1 METKMKRGAI
11 SLCERS
17 VLMASSG
24 LVFACTAVADEA
36 VEPLVSRVQFDV
48 QRAQVHLRALQSVAD
63 GNQGTRVSG
72 TSGYDQSANYVVAE
86 LERSGYA
93 VARLPF
99 EFAFFQELSPPVLE
113 QLEPASV
120 AYPPDDPAGVFG
132 MTYSPSGDVSGL
144 VQGVDL
150 ALPPPPAANSSSS
163 GCESEDFAAF
173 VPGNIALVQRGTC
186 SFLDKARNAELA
198 GASAVIVFN
207 EGQPGR
213 TEAAGGTLFE
223 PVLTIPVVSVS
234 FDVGAELAALPM
246 ARVHLASNNL
256 SETRTTENIIADSA
270 CGNAAETI
278 VVGAHLDSVPEGPGI
293 NDNGS
298 GSAALLEIA
307 AQLSEAS
314 SQAEDCPLASRV
326 RFAFWGAEEFGGVG
340 SDRYVASLAAEE
352 LERIALNLNFDMLGS
367 PNFVRFIYDGDG
379 SETPVA
385 GPPGSDQIEGV
396 FAEYFAARGL
406 PTQVIALD
414 GRSDYAG
421 FMERGIPVGGLF
433 SGAEAI
439 KTEEQAAL
447 FGGTAGVA
455 LDACY
460 HEVCDTLENVSEQA
474 LGELGGAA
482 LYAVAVLG
490 ARAEPVLPVP
500 EPSLSAEPVAAAPL
514 ARPAASAVVLQARSA
529 SGR

>member
-1 METKMKRGAI
+1 
-11 SLCERS
+11 LL
-17 VLMASSG
+17 VASSG
-24 LVFACTAVADEA
+24 LVFACTSGAEEA
-36 VEPLVSRVQFDV
+36 GERVEALALRAAFDV
-48 QRAQVHLRALQSVAD
+48 QRAQTHLRALQAAAD
-63 GNQGTRVSG
+63 GNQGTRASG
-72 TSGYDQSANYVVAE
+72 TAGYDQSADYVVAE
-86 LERSGYA
+86 LERAGYS
-93 VARLPF
+93 VARQPF
-99 EFAFFQELSPPVLE
+99 EFAFFQELSPPLLE
-113 QLEPASV
+113 QLVPASV
-120 AYPPDDPAGVFG
+120 VYPADDPAGVFG

-150 ALPPPPAANSSSS
+150 VLPPPPAANSSTS
-163 GCESEDFAAF
+163 GCEPEDFAGF

-223 PVLTIPVVSVS
+223 SGLAVPVVSVS
-234 FDVGAELAALPM
+234 FDVGAALALP
-246 ARVHLASNNL
+246 AVRVHLVANNL
-256 SETRTTENIIADSA
+256 SEARNTDNIIADTA

-307 AQLSEAS
+307 RQLSALGAQPEVCAI
-314 SQAEDCPLASRV
+314 ESRV

-340 SDRYVASLAAEE
+340 SDHYVASLAAEE

-367 PNFVRFIYDGDG
+367 PNFVRFVYDGDG
-379 SETPVA
+379 SETPVV
-385 GPPGSDQIEGV
+385 GPPGSGQIEAV

-406 PTQVIALD
+406 PTQVIELN
-414 GRSDYAG
+414 GRSDYAA

-460 HEVCDTLENVSEQA
+460 HAACDTLGNVSEQA
-474 LGELGGAA
+474 LGELGAAA
-482 LYAVAVLG
+482 LYTVAVLA
-490 ARAEPVLPVP
+490 ARAEPVVPEP
-500 EPSLSAEPVAAAPL
+500 EPSLSAEPAAAVPFERSAASL
-514 ARPAASAVVLQARSA
+514 VVPQARPP
-529 SGR
+529 GR